1 MDTVFKFLYEFL
13 GQFFTSLWS
22 IVTGIFKGIVGM
34 FDFPAYGKIISDYTS
49 ELGGLE
55 WVIAIFAMILLAAV
69 LVFLVMLIVLSLK
82 KFFRYKKKVKDTG
95 DLVAEVNHLTKEV
108 MRLNLEKDKILSMKV
123 SQIGLNPNEISELTG
138 EEMEALNNGEEET
151 TQRFYKLCHID
162 EVWADYQPPIYN
174 NTITLEQFCDQFRN
188 FACSR
193 LGLYYD
199 TKLIRY
205 FVASFGSNRLII
217 LQGISGTGKTS
228 LARAFGKFVC
238 ND

>member
-1 MDTVFKFLYEFL
+1 
-13 GQFFTSLWS
+13 
-22 IVTGIFKGIVGM
+22 
-34 FDFPAYGKIISDYTS
+34 
-49 ELGGLE
+49 
-55 WVIAIFAMILLAAV
+55 
-69 LVFLVMLIVLSLK
+69 
-82 KFFRYKKKVKDTG
+82 
-95 DLVAEVNHLTKEV
+95 
-108 MRLNLEKDKILSMKV
+108 
-123 SQIGLNPNEISELTG
+123 
-138 EEMEALNNGEEET
+138 MEALNNGEEET

-217 LQGISGTGKTS
+217 LQGISVQVKLPLLVHSVSLYVTTQSSHLYSHLGETELNYSVTS
-228 LARAFGKFVC
+228 TNLLRDLTKQNYCVQCTKQLITIMFMLLYLMK
-238 ND
+238 

>member
-1 MDTVFKFLYEFL
+1 
-13 GQFFTSLWS
+13 
-22 IVTGIFKGIVGM
+22 
-34 FDFPAYGKIISDYTS
+34 
-49 ELGGLE
+49 
-55 WVIAIFAMILLAAV
+55 
-69 LVFLVMLIVLSLK
+69 
-82 KFFRYKKKVKDTG
+82 
-95 DLVAEVNHLTKEV
+95 
-108 MRLNLEKDKILSMKV
+108 MKV

-199 TKLIRY
+199 IRLIR
-205 FVASFGSNRLII
+205 
-217 LQGISGTGKTS
+217 
-228 LARAFGKFVC
+228 
-238 ND
+238 

>member
-1 MDTVFKFLYEFL
+1 
-13 GQFFTSLWS
+13 
-22 IVTGIFKGIVGM
+22 M

-55 WVIAIFAMILLAAV
+55 WVIAIFAMLLLAAV
-69 LVFLVMLIVLSLK
+69 LVFLVMLVVLSLK

-238 ND
+238 NDSHHTCTAILER